1 MIDFDKIKAIYKF
14 GRNVSLSDIQ
24 VLLSTAK
31 SKSFAPSEYLIKEGA
46 VAKDVFFIRKG
57 LIRAFVINEKG
68 DEITIGLRFENQV
81 VASPDIILFNQ
92 PARFYYQAIEPT
104 DTYRMDY
111 DLLQSVISKN
121 PKLET
126 SRKYIFQNLLKDAYR
141 RIDSFVLRSPEERY
155 IDFVETNP
163 DLVNRVPDKYI
174 ANVLGITP
182 VSLSRIRK
190 RIAQRGK

>member
-1 MIDFDKIKAIYKF
+1 MIDFDKIKTIYQF

-31 SKSFAPSEYLIKEGA
+31 SKSFAPSEYLIKEGTIT
-46 VAKDVFFIRKG
+46 KDVFFIRKG
-57 LIRAFVINEKG
+57 LVRAFVINEKG
-68 DEITIGLRFENQV
+68 DEITTALRVENQLIT
-81 VASPDIILFNQ
+81 SPDIILFNQ
-92 PARFYYQAIEPT
+92 PARAYYQAIEPT

-111 DLLQSVISKN
+111 DVLQSIISKN
-121 PKLET
+121 PKLEA
-126 SRKYIFQNLLKDAYR
+126 SRKYIFQNLMKDAYR
-141 RIDSFVLRSPEERY
+141 RIETFVLLSPEERY
-155 IDFVETNP
+155 IDFVDTNP

-190 RIAQRGK
+190 RIAERRK